1 MTSTPDTALPNI
13 LIIYADQMRADMM
26 GCAGNP
32 VIKTPYLDR
41 LVREGVRFENA
52 FVSYPLCCPFRASFL
67 TGKYAHATSMYANHF
82 PIDTDQT
89 FLAPL
94 MNDAGYRTGY
104 IGKWHLDGGP
114 KPGFVPPGE
123 RRLGFQHFV
132 GFNRG
137 HQYLRSVFYRDTDQ
151 PYRCARYEPDY
162 QTDHVIEFMDG
173 VVNSD
178 ARQPF
183 LAYVC
188 YGAPHYPVQQMPDYL
203 KTLYDPAEVPL
214 PPGVPDPEL
223 QREVARRR
231 LKYDCAGD
239 LKALDRSKTGGEH
252 VHSKEVETEAEIR
265 QFIAHYYAMITNVD
279 HNVGRLLNWLDAQG
293 IADDT
298 LVVFMSDHGDMLGQH
313 GYYCGLKRTPYKGAM
328 QVPFIMRYPR
338 RVPAG
343 QTATGLIDV
352 AVDTM
357 PTLLDLCGI
366 DIPDEVQGQSYL
378 PLLDGTAETV
388 REAVMYEI
396 MKSTDGGPG
405 DYTPVPERGIR
416 TRDWLYV
423 RQPERRKFL
432 FDLRRDPDEMNNL
445 VEEPGHAERMDAF
458 DRIIADHMQATGD
471 DWDLERPF
479 PPPDFLTHAE
489 ADAQLENEIL
499 KKAVL
504 VP

>member
-1 MTSTPDTALPNI
+1 MTKAPDRSRPNI

-41 LVREGVRFENA
+41 LAGEGVRFENA

-67 TGKYAHATSMYANHF
+67 TGKYAHATSMFANHF
-82 PIDTDQT
+82 PIDTNQT
-89 FLAPL
+89 FLAQL
-94 MNDAGYRTGY
+94 LADTGYRTGY
-104 IGKWHLDGGP
+104 VGKWHLDGGP

-123 RRLGFQHFV
+123 RRLGFEHFV

-151 PYRCARYEPDY
+151 PYRSARYEPDY
-162 QTDHVIEFMDG
+162 QTDHVIEFMDE
-173 VVNSD
+173 VVRSD
-178 ARQPF
+178 SGQPF
-183 LAYVC
+183 LAYIC
-188 YGAPHYPVQQMPDYL
+188 YGAPHYPVQQMPEYL
-203 KTLYDPAEVPL
+203 RHLYDPAEVPL
-214 PPGVPDPEL
+214 PPGVPNPEL
-223 QREVARRR
+223 QREVAQRR
-231 LKYDCAGD
+231 LEYDCAGD
-239 LKALDRSKTGGEH
+239 LRALDRSKTGGEH
-252 VHSKEVETEAEIR
+252 VHSAEVETEAEIR
-265 QFIAHYYAMITNVD
+265 QFIAHYYAMISNVD

-298 LVVFMSDHGDMLGQH
+298 MVIFLSDHGDMLGQH

-328 QVPFIMRYPR
+328 QVPFIVRYPR
-338 RVPAG
+338 RFAAG
-343 QTATGLIDV
+343 RVATGLIDV

-357 PTLLDLCGI
+357 PTLLETCGLS
-366 DIPDEVQGQSYL
+366 IPDEVQGISYL
-378 PLLDGTAETV
+378 PQLDGSAETT

-423 RQPERRKFL
+423 RQPTRRKFL
-432 FDLRRDPDEMNNL
+432 FDLRNDPDEMTNL
-445 VEEPGHAERMDAF
+445 VEDSRHTARMDAF
-458 DRIIADHMQATGD
+458 DRVIAGHMERTGD
-471 DWDLERPF
+471 DWQLERPF

-489 ADAQLENEIL
+489 ADAYLENVVL
-499 KKAVL
+499 KTAQL